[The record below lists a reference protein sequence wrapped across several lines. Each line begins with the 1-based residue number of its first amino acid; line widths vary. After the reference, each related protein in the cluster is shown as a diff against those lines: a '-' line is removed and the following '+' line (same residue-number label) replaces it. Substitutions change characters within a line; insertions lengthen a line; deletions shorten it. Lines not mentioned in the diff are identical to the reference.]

1 MNKYLNQIIL
11 GDCQEIMR
19 TMPDNCVDAI
29 VTDPPYGLSKEPDIT
44 AVLKHWLNSEDYTH
58 NGNGFMGKE
67 WDSFVPNPSVWKEAY
82 RVLKP
87 GGYLLSFAGTRTVD
101 LLGISLRLAGFKM
114 HPIIAWVFG
123 EGFPKSVNLSKQ
135 FDKQAGIT
143 RKVIG
148 YSERNDRK
156 LPNGEGGT
164 HGTLHDKY
172 VADER
177 ESVKL
182 PITKSATPE
191 AQQWD
196 GWYYGKQSLKP
207 ALEPICMVQK
217 PIDCKRMTDNV
228 KKWGVGA
235 INIDGCRIG
244 TEILNNPQKDTT
256 AWHGNN
262 WSAKPQKS
270 NGEIKTVQCRFPANI
285 IFDEE
290 AGRLLDEQSGNRPSG
305 KGNGNAQVGEES
317 NGAIKP
323 LRRGNLISRND
334 SGGAS
339 RFFKNIQY
347 TELDYLPFYYC
358 AKASKA
364 ERGRGNNHPT
374 VKPVELMRYLIRLVT
389 PPEGIVL
396 DPFAG
401 SGSTLVAAKLEDF
414 NYIGIEQLPEIHHI
428 AQYRVSQVMVQP
440 KLFEGIL

>member
-1 MNKYLNQIIL
+1 MDKYLNQIIL

-44 AVLKHWLNSEDYTH
+44 EVLSHWLNGEDYTH

-101 LLGISLRLAGFKM
+101 LMGISLRLAGFEM
-114 HPIIAWVFG
+114 HPIMAWVFG

-172 VADER
+172 VADGR

-182 PITKSATPE
+182 PITKSATTE

-228 KKWGVGA
+228 KKWGVGV

-244 TEILNNPQKDTT
+244 TEILNNPQEDTT

-270 NGEIKTVQCRFPANI
+270 NGEIKTVQGRFPANI

-290 AGRLLDEQSGNRPSG
+290 AAKALDHQSGLLKSGDNCIRTKPSNFFEHGGLG
-305 KGNGNAQVGEES
+305 K
-317 NGAIKP
+317 
-323 LRRGNLISRND
+323 
-334 SGGAS
+334 
-339 RFFKNIQY
+339 
-347 TELDYLPFYYC
+347 
-358 AKASKA
+358 
-364 ERGRGNNHPT
+364 
-374 VKPVELMRYLIRLVT
+374 
-389 PPEGIVL
+389 
-396 DPFAG
+396 AG
-401 SGSTLVAAKLEDF
+401 DL
-414 NYIGIEQLPEIHHI
+414 
-428 AQYRVSQVMVQP
+428 
-440 KLFEGIL
+440 

>member
-1 MNKYLNQIIL
+1 MDKYINQIIL

-101 LLGISLRLAGFKM
+101 LLGISLRLAGFEM
-114 HPIIAWVFG
+114 HPIMAWVFG

-172 VADER
+172 VADGR

-182 PITKSATPE
+182 PITKSATTE

-207 ALEPICMVQK
+207 ALEPICMAQK

-235 INIDGCRIG
+235 INIDGCKIG
-244 TEILNNPQKDTT
+244 TETLNNPQKDTSV
-256 AWHGNN
+256 WHGNN
-262 WSAKPQKS
+262 WDANPQKS
-270 NGEIKTVQCRFPANI
+270 NGEIKTV
-285 IFDEE
+285 
-290 AGRLLDEQSGNRPSG
+290 
-305 KGNGNAQVGEES
+305 
-317 NGAIKP
+317 
-323 LRRGNLISRND
+323 
-334 SGGAS
+334 
-339 RFFKNIQY
+339 
-347 TELDYLPFYYC
+347 
-358 AKASKA
+358 
-364 ERGRGNNHPT
+364 
-374 VKPVELMRYLIRLVT
+374 
-389 PPEGIVL
+389 
-396 DPFAG
+396 
-401 SGSTLVAAKLEDF
+401 
-414 NYIGIEQLPEIHHI
+414 
-428 AQYRVSQVMVQP
+428 
-440 KLFEGIL
+440 